1 MASKPDLNAQTAR
14 KQKII
19 LAVGGVLLVGVL
31 AMQLPKLMKHG
42 SSTAAPPPVTITN
55 ADGTTT
61 TPPPVSTPAT
71 PGTTGVPAAPINV
84 SASKSSALVAGVTL
98 AQSTTPD
105 AAQGQ
110 LWSFSRFKAKD
121 PFVPQV
127 KDGSASSGPTTAPS
141 GAPGTAGGTTG
152 SPGGTGNP
160 PAVAA
165 LPTFATLLVNGH
177 IQKLTLKDAF
187 PKADPIFV
195 LVNLKGDTARIGVA
209 GGAFTAGNTILI
221 QAGKKVTLMNT
232 TTGQRYVVKLV
243 YVGGTPET
251 IARFSGG
258 NATTTTAPS
267 STPGSSGKVTAV
279 PGTSP

>member
-1 MASKPDLNAQTAR
+1 MASKPDLKAQKAR

-31 AMQLPKLMKHG
+31 AMQLPKMLKHG
-42 SSTAAPPPVTITN
+42 SSSSAPTPATITN

-61 TPPPVSTPAT
+61 TLPPVSTPVTLGA
-71 PGTTGVPAAPINV
+71 PAAPINV
-84 SASKSSALVAGVTL
+84 SAAKSSALVAGVAL
-98 AQSTTPD
+98 SQATTPD
-105 AAQGQ
+105 AVQGQ
-110 LWSFSRFKAKD
+110 LWSFSRFKTKD

-127 KDGSASSGPTTAPS
+127 KEGSSSSGPTTSSPP

-160 PAVAA
+160 PTVAA
-165 LPTFATLLVNGH
+165 LPTFATLIVNGH

-221 QAGKKVTLMNT
+221 QIGKKVTLMNT

-251 IARFSGG
+251 IAPFSGG

-279 PGTSP
+279 PGTYP

>member
-1 MASKPDLNAQTAR
+1 MASKPDLKAQKAR

-42 SSTAAPPPVTITN
+42 SSSSAPPPATITN

-71 PGTTGVPAAPINV
+71 PAAPINV
-84 SASKSSALVAGVTL
+84 SAAKSAALIAGVAL
-98 AQSTTPD
+98 SQATTPD

-110 LWSFSRFKAKD
+110 LWSFSRFKTKD

-127 KDGSASSGPTTAPS
+127 KEGSASSGPTTSSPS
-141 GAPGTAGGTTG
+141 AAPGTAGGTTG

-165 LPTFATLLVNGH
+165 LPTFATLIVNGR

-209 GGAFTAGNTILI
+209 GGAFTAGNTVLLQI
-221 QAGKKVTLMNT
+221 GKKVTLMNT

-251 IARFSGG
+251 IAPFSAGG
-258 NATTTTAPS
+258 TTTTTAPS

-279 PGTSP
+279 PGTYP

>member
-1 MASKPDLNAQTAR
+1 MASKPDPRAQKAR

-31 AMQLPKLMKHG
+31 AMQLPKVLKHG
-42 SSTAAPPPVTITN
+42 SSSSAPPPVTITN

-61 TPPPVSTPAT
+61 TPPPVSTPAS
-71 PGTTGVPAAPINV
+71 PVAPINV
-84 SASKSSALVAGVTL
+84 SASKSSALVAGVAL
-98 AQSTTPD
+98 SQATTPE
-105 AAQGQ
+105 AVQGQ
-110 LWSFSRFKAKD
+110 LWSFSRFKTKD

-127 KDGSASSGPTTAPS
+127 NVGGSSSSGPTASSPS

-160 PAVAA
+160 PAIAVP
-165 LPTFATLLVNGH
+165 PTFATLIVNGR
-177 IQKLTLKDAF
+177 IQKLTLKDMF

-209 GGAFTAGNTILI
+209 GGAFTAGNTVVI
-221 QAGKKVTLMNT
+221 QIGRKVTLMNT

-243 YVGGTPET
+243 YVGPAAET
-251 IARFSGG
+251 IAPFSGG
-258 NATTTTAPS
+258 NATTTTTPS
-267 STPGSSGKVTAV
+267 ATPASSGKVTAV
-279 PGTSP
+279 SGTYP